1 MKTLSS
7 ETNVSGKM
15 SRELSADSG
24 RRWNI
29 SAPTENHIDALEL
42 ADGTVR
48 SPTTTAV
55 RSWEA

>member
-42 ADGTVR
+42 R
-48 SPTTTAV
+48 TAPCV
-55 RSWEA
+55 PRPQPR